1 MLRIRPPGGYTK
13 EDTRKRKEWLA
24 ERTSFKLNDAAP
36 DEPESLKGIIENHI
50 GYMPIPMAVAGPL
63 RITGTYVKG
72 EYYVPLCTLEG
83 TLSMSMTRGFYLTH
97 QSNGIRTQHIKQ
109 ELSRSPI
116 FIFGDFDVRE
126 AFSKWITGNYD
137 QIKSVAEATTQ
148 HGKLLRIDQYPTQNS
163 VILDFVYYTA
173 EAAGQNMTTFATYA
187 ACRYIRESFASG
199 YGADFKYFIESNFN
213 ADKNPTHRALVHG
226 RGHHVIASALVK
238 GKLLRRILRC
248 TAQEMVEGWGQAS
261 PGFQM
266 AGVLGNN
273 MHVANALAALYLA
286 TGQDAACVA
295 ENSIGIVS
303 YELRNDEDL
312 LMLLTM
318 PSITVGTVG
327 GGTRLKHQRANL
339 EMLGCTGRDSSKK
352 LAEIICASAL
362 ALELSLAGA
371 IGNDEFAQ
379 SHADYGRS

>member
-1 MLRIRPPGGYTK
+1 MVRIRPPGGYTK
-13 EDTRKRKEWLA
+13 QDTQKRKEWLA
-24 ERTSFKLNDAAP
+24 ERTGFKLNDTPP
-36 DEPESLKGIIENHI
+36 DEPENLKGIIENHI

-63 RITGTYVKG
+63 RIQGTYAQG

-97 QSNGIRTQHIKQ
+97 QSNGIRTQHVRQ

-116 FIFGDFDVRE
+116 FIFEDFDKRAV
-126 AFSKWITGNYD
+126 FSKWIIARYEQLK
-137 QIKSVAEATTQ
+137 QIADSTTR
-148 HGKLLRIDQYPTQNS
+148 HGKLLRIDQYPNHNS
-163 VILDFVYYTA
+163 VIMDFVYNTA
-173 EAAGQNMTTFATYA
+173 EAAGQNMTTFATHK
-187 ACRYIRESFASG
+187 ACRYIREQFTSSHG
-199 YGADFKYFIESNFN
+199 IEFKYFIESNFN
-213 ADKNPTHRALVHG
+213 ADKNPTHRTLVHG

-248 TAQEMVEGWGQAS
+248 TAAEMVEGWSQVS

-295 ENSIGIVS
+295 ENSVGIVS
-303 YELRNDEDL
+303 YEKRNDDDL
-312 LMLLTM
+312 LVLLSM

-327 GGTRLKHQRANL
+327 GGTRLKKQRANL
-339 EMLGCTGRDSSKK
+339 EMLGCTGKDSSKK

-371 IGNDEFAQ
+371 IGTDEFAQ
-379 SHADYGRS
+379 SHADYGR